1 MIVVAPLLPTYASA
15 GVRTRTGSG
24 VAFSKSAGEAYE
36 FQGQSGNAVQPQS
49 SEVLTERERRA
60 KAYAKMLEGQ
70 RYFASMARGDVE
82 TNLKSAQVAF
92 REAIA
97 LEPKLIEA
105 HSALAEVAFYLQ
117 DMDQAAA
124 EGEQAKSLDPNNIGA
139 HRILSRV
146 YSVKS
151 GLRGG
156 NLDKKAADLA
166 IGELREVVRLDK
178 NNAEAWALL
187 GEFYRETG
195 RVDEAIDALK
205 HWAAAPP
212 TSDTRFYQVFTEGR
226 DLTPDAASARLAE
239 TLIMAG
245 RPVEAV
251 AAARRAIAL
260 NPQNPEYGGL
270 LGQALEASGSG
281 GPEMIAELQKIAAQN
296 PANTNLLTSL
306 AHAQARAGKVNE
318 AAETLQ
324 TAIAKKTGDE
334 RGVIMLRLDLA
345 KIYTDALRYD
355 DAIGVY
361 EGLLKDRKISDA
373 APVSDEDRRF
383 AGAILQRV
391 LDIQQSAGRSSAA
404 LATVGRM
411 RRLLGP
417 NDSTA
422 EAAYIAVLKEQG
434 KKSEAL
440 EAARTAKQKFPENN
454 EFVRLEADALT
465 SLGRVDEAA
474 DLMKSRLKGNL
485 NDFSLLL
492 TISNFYSEA
501 GRGKDAVS
509 YARKALE
516 LVPATRTDLSSVGL
530 ISLASAQ
537 ERAGDMAGAE
547 QSLRQVLKSEPNN
560 GTVLNNLGYF
570 LVERNERLDEAV
582 QLIQRAV
589 QQEPTNPSFLDSL
602 GWAYFKLGKLDEA
615 ERYLTDAA
623 QRSRSSSAIQEH
635 LGELYL
641 RRQKSEQAIVAF
653 QRARSLAVDKESAD
667 RIDARL
673 KSLDKH

>member
-1 MIVVAPLLPTYASA
+1 
-15 GVRTRTGSG
+15 
-24 VAFSKSAGEAYE
+24 
-36 FQGQSGNAVQPQS
+36 
-49 SEVLTERERRA
+49 
-60 KAYAKMLEGQ
+60 
-70 RYFASMARGDVE
+70 
-82 TNLKSAQVAF
+82 
-92 REAIA
+92 
-97 LEPKLIEA
+97 
-105 HSALAEVAFYLQ
+105 
-117 DMDQAAA
+117 
-124 EGEQAKSLDPNNIGA
+124 
-139 HRILSRV
+139 
-146 YSVKS
+146 
-151 GLRGG
+151 
-156 NLDKKAADLA
+156 
-166 IGELREVVRLDK
+166 
-178 NNAEAWALL
+178 
-187 GEFYRETG
+187 
-195 RVDEAIDALK
+195 
-205 HWAAAPP
+205 
-212 TSDTRFYQVFTEGR
+212 
-226 DLTPDAASARLAE
+226 
-239 TLIMAG
+239 
-245 RPVEAV
+245 
-251 AAARRAIAL
+251 
-260 NPQNPEYGGL
+260 
-270 LGQALEASGSG
+270 
-281 GPEMIAELQKIAAQN
+281 
-296 PANTNLLTSL
+296 
-306 AHAQARAGKVNE
+306 
-318 AAETLQ
+318 
-324 TAIAKKTGDE
+324 
-334 RGVIMLRLDLA
+334 
-345 KIYTDALRYD
+345 
-355 DAIGVY
+355 
-361 EGLLKDRKISDA
+361 
-373 APVSDEDRRF
+373 
-383 AGAILQRV
+383 
-391 LDIQQSAGRSSAA
+391 
-404 LATVGRM
+404 M

-641 RRQKSEQAIVAF
+641 RRQKSEQALVAF